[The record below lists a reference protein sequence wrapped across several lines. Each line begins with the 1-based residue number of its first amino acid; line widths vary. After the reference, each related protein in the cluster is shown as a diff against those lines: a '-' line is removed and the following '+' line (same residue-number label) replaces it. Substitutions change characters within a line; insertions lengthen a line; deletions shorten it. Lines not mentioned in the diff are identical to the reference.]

1 MGYQGKRERV
11 MSEITIKGITKE
23 DTAWTKEITLER
35 EGETYLATLYW
46 SIADGYELVFKTNP
60 TPKWVE
66 EWEINYQD
74 GGDPL
79 EYTLDCL
86 TDEVIEASYL

>member
-1 MGYQGKRERV
+1 

-23 DTAWTKEITLER
+23 DTGWTKEITFER
-35 EGETYLATLYW
+35 EGKTYLATLYW
-46 SIADGYELVFKTNP
+46 SNSDGYDLVFKNKTNQ

-66 EWEINYQD
+66 EWEDSQQY
-74 GGDPL
+74 GEESL

-86 TDEVIEASYL
+86 TEEVIERSYL

>member
-1 MGYQGKRERV
+1 
-11 MSEITIKGITKE
+11 MSNITIKGIAKE

-35 EGETYLATLYW
+35 EGKTYLATLYW
-46 SIADGYELVFKTNP
+46 STSDGYDLVFKNNR

-66 EWEINYQD
+66 EWEDSQQY
-74 GGDPL
+74 GGDSL

-86 TDEVIEASYL
+86 TEEVIEGTYSV